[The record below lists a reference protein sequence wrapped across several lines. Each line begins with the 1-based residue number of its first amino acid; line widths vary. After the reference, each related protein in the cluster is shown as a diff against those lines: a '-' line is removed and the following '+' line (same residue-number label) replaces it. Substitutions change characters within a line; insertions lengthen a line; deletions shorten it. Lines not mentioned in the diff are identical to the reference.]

1 MPFLELVQHALHDLE
16 TRGLRRRARD
26 IDGPQGPRV
35 WVDGRSA
42 LCLCSNNYL
51 GLAGHPDIAAA
62 LAQGIREEGVGSGAS
77 RLISGSMRAHRDA
90 EAALARFVGL
100 QAAALFAT
108 GYACNLGVVQAL
120 ATRDDVLFSDSL
132 NHASLIDGA
141 RLSRAKIIVYEHG
154 DAEDLER
161 KLRAHRRDGR
171 MALVLT
177 ESLFSMDGDIAPLAD
192 LARLAHDHDAGLL
205 VDDAHALGVYG
216 PAGRGLCAAL
226 GVVPDVLIGTLGK
239 AFGAQGAFV
248 AAAEP
253 VVDLI
258 RNRARSYIF
267 STAPAPGLARAAEV
281 ATGVVAAADDR
292 RAQLIR
298 HTQRLRA
305 GLTELGFRVLPG
317 ESAIIPVVVG
327 DSEPTMALS
336 RALLARGVF
345 AHGIRPPTVPVGTG
359 RLRVVPMA
367 SHSDADIEEALAA
380 FASVRPA
387 R

>member
-1 MPFLELVQHALHDLE
+1 MPFLDLVEHALHDLE
-16 TRGLRRRARD
+16 QRGLRRRARD
-26 IDGPQGPRV
+26 ISGPQGPRV
-35 WVDGRSA
+35 VVDGRMA

-51 GLAGHPDIAAA
+51 GLAGHPEIATAVA
-62 LAQGIREEGVGSGAS
+62 LGVREEGVGSGAS

-90 EAALARFVGL
+90 ESALARFVGL
-100 QAAALFAT
+100 PAAALFAT

-141 RLSRAKIIVYEHG
+141 RLSRAKIIVYEHA

-161 KLRAHRRDGR
+161 KLRAHRGEGR

-177 ESLFSMDGDIAPLAD
+177 ESLFSMDGDVAPLAD
-192 LARLAHDHDAGLL
+192 IARLAREHDAGLL

-267 STAPAPGLARAAEV
+267 STAPSPGLARAAEV
-281 ATGVVAAADDR
+281 ATAVVVAADDR
-292 RAQLIR
+292 RGQLIR
-298 HTQRLRA
+298 HTRRLRT

-317 ESAIIPVVVG
+317 DSAIIPVVVG

-336 RALLARGVF
+336 RSLLERGVF

-367 SHSDADIEEALAA
+367 SHSEGDIEEALAA
-380 FASVRPA
+380 FAAVRMA